1 MIATIKTDLRNVY
14 MASNH
19 PSTQSKFHRQAF
31 NNTNHLAEQDFSR
44 ADIRGIKWK
53 HANLERAKF
62 CQAHAG
68 LSPTQTLTLQFSLI
82 GLSAIAGIS
91 AGMTAVLATSL
102 LGAENIIQYSA
113 LPGIAVIALTF
124 ISILMTVRHGFTA
137 LLRFSLVILFGS
149 VIFLLLNK
157 NDAWINF
164 FITIILAT
172 NAQIVTLQ
180 LGGTLSIADRSLPRS
195 SFVVLSIAALMG
207 AIGFFSLLAQFDKAI
222 ELNWLDVVI
231 VCSLMVSSTIIGRC
245 ASKSNSPFATI
256 WGWATIFSSLG
267 GTSFQSANL
276 TEADFS
282 QAELKHTDFRN
293 SNLTRTYW
301 CDARGLEFARLDNT
315 YLANPK
321 IRQLVITLDGQNQS
335 FNEQNLAGVNLDEAN
350 LKNASF
356 VGTNFNSASLQDT
369 DLRNSILLRTNLTD
383 ANLSRAD
390 LTGACIKD
398 WSCNDQTCLIEVK
411 CDYVY
416 REFENEQPT
425 DRYPSDRNF
434 QPGEFEA
441 LFQKLTNAVELVFQ
455 EQVDWRALSF
465 AFEKF
470 QIEDD
475 GMGLELKGVEQRGD
489 YWIVKVAHGDGVSK
503 QQVERRVQGT
513 YDDLR
518 VLMEAKDKQINQLLG
533 IVDGQTRAMNQ
544 QAEALTNFS
553 KHPFGNNFFISG
565 STITNLAGSGQI
577 EYREAADRVRSIVTN
592 RAEASP
598 TMQQLF
604 SQLSAQNVA
613 TTAATQQELI
623 QQILLSEAEQDP
635 AFRQFLLEQGQQI
648 IGSLP
653 SGEIAIA
660 LQAAIAQL

>member
-1 MIATIKTDLRNVY
+1 

-19 PSTQSKFHRQAF
+19 HRIKSKFYRQDF
-31 NNTNHLAEQDFSR
+31 SKINDQTDQDFSR
-44 ADIRGIKWK
+44 TSIKGIKWRG
-53 HANLERAKF
+53 ANLANAKF
-62 CQAHAG
+62 CQAYAG
-68 LSPTQTLTLQFSLI
+68 LSSARTLALQIFLGGLAAI
-82 GLSAIAGIS
+82 GGVL
-91 AGMTAVLATSL
+91 AGMTAVLATTL
-102 LGAENIIQYSA
+102 LGADNIIRYDTA
-113 LPGIAVIALTF
+113 LPGVIVVILAFASVAIIVRYGFVASLILTFTILFVSTVCFIFTQNETLITFLVTIALA
-124 ISILMTVRHGFTA
+124 SITQTA
-137 LLRFSLVILFGS
+137 
-149 VIFLLLNK
+149 
-157 NDAWINF
+157 
-164 FITIILAT
+164 
-172 NAQIVTLQ
+172 TLQ
-180 LGGTLSIADRSLPRS
+180 IGGIISIADRSLHR
-195 SFVVLSIAALMG
+195 SIAVALG
-207 AIGFFSLLAQFDKAI
+207 TVALTSAIGFLIFLSQLIIEI
-222 ELNWLDVVI
+222 ELNWLDGLI
-231 VCSLMVSSTIIGRC
+231 VFILIFTSAVIGRH
-245 ASKSNSPFATI
+245 ASKSSSFVSI
-256 WGWATIFSSLG
+256 WRWATIFASIG
-267 GTSFQSANL
+267 GTSFRNANL
-276 TEADFS
+276 TEVDFS

-293 SNLTRTYW
+293 ANLTRAYW
-301 CDARGLEFARLDNT
+301 CNAKGLEFARLDNT
-315 YLANPK
+315 YLADPN
-321 IRQLVITLDGQNQS
+321 IRRLVTTLDGQHQI
-335 FNEQNLAGVNLDEAN
+335 FNELNLTGVNLNEAN
-350 LKNASF
+350 LKDASF
-356 VGTNFNSASLQDT
+356 VGTNLNSASLQDA

-398 WSCNDQTCLIEVK
+398 WSFNDKTCLLKVK

-416 REFENEQPT
+416 REFANEQPT

-434 QPGEFEA
+434 KPGEFES

-489 YWIVKVAHGDGVSK
+489 YWIVKVAHGEGVSK
-503 QQVERRVQGT
+503 QRVERQVQST

-518 VLMEAKDKQINQLLG
+518 ALMETKDQQIHQLLG
-533 IVDGQTRAMNQ
+533 IVDNQTRAMNQ

-577 EYREAADRVRSIVTN
+577 EYREAADRVRSLVTN
-592 RAEASP
+592 RTEASP

-635 AFRQFLLEQGQQI
+635 AFRQLLLEQGQQMV
-648 IGSLP
+648 GSLP
-653 SGEIAIA
+653 SGEMAIA
-660 LQAAIAQL
+660 LQSAIAQLKPS